1 MGKETSS
8 KKVAAQ
14 KLMPQVLKMLE
25 AQGGQSLRA
34 ARKRLV
40 AINVENAIARK
51 GLEMYAENWNDVI
64 HPSILSL
71 SSEAVSEKPSA
82 VNDLQVM
89 VLLLTAAMDIHDD
102 VLDKSLTKNG
112 KKTLFGKFGEDLAI
126 LIGDALLMESLMMLP
141 TFRNSMDL
149 ESFDRLT
156 LAVKNTLLQV
166 GNAHL
171 IELQLK
177 RKTDV
182 TPQDILSLIEKKAAI
197 FEGLA
202 EIGAIAG
209 KGSKDQI
216 NVLKA
221 VAETFGYLVMLREE
235 FIDMFEPDELSSR
248 LKNEYPPLPLLYA
261 CNDPNVK
268 KCLEKMRSGRITE
281 NSVQDLINL
290 VYENQDVVKLKQAM
304 GKKATQTIRLLGT
317 QVLNKK
323 PVLSLASLIETT
335 LEDL

>member
-8 KKVAAQ
+8 KKVTKQ

-25 AQGGQSLRA
+25 AQGGQSLEQ

-71 SSEAVSEKPSA
+71 SSDAVSERSS
-82 VNDLQVM
+82 VVTDLQVM
-89 VLLLTAAMDIHDD
+89 VLLMTAAMDIHDD

-112 KKTLFGKFGEDLAI
+112 KETLYGKFGEDLAI
-126 LIGDALLMESLMMLP
+126 LVGDALLMESLMMLP
-141 TFRNSMDL
+141 SFRNSMDS
-149 ESFDRLT
+149 ESFDRMI
-156 LAVKNTLLQV
+156 LAVKNSLLQV
-166 GNAHL
+166 GDAHL

-177 RKTDV
+177 RTANV
-182 TPQDILSLIEKKAAI
+182 TPQDILNLIEKKAGI
-197 FEGLA
+197 FEGIA

-209 KGSKDQI
+209 KGSQDQI
-216 NVLKA
+216 SVLKA
-221 VAETFGYLVMLREE
+221 AAKSFGYLVMLREE

-248 LKNEYPPLPLLYA
+248 LKNEYPPLPLLSA
-261 CNDPNVK
+261 IEDPSVK
-268 KCLEKMRSGRITE
+268 QYLVKLGSGEITE
-281 NSVQDLINL
+281 DSVQDLVNL
-290 VYENQDVVKLKQAM
+290 VYENQNVIKLKRTM
-304 GKKATQTIRLLGT
+304 KKRVTQTISLLKK
-317 QVLNKK
+317 QDLNKK
-323 PVLSLASLIETT
+323 PVSSLASLIETT